1 MWGQPLAQAKPRC
14 GCGVGGAA
22 KDQDMT
28 NERQD
33 LNGHCP
39 EQSSKAFSFGHQLII
54 QTSRFE
60 KEDV

>member
-1 MWGQPLAQAKPRC
+1 MWGQPLAQAKPWS

-22 KDQDMT
+22 KDQDAK

-39 EQSSKAFSFGHQLII
+39 EHPSKAFVFGHQLII